1 MTNRERFIRTLRCE
15 PIGGQVPTFELV
27 FFLTMEA
34 FGRVHFSQRHY
45 AQWNQMSY
53 AEKKLH
59 IQDMADLYI
68 QTAKRYG
75 HSAIFVHP
83 NMQPDPKDLSDTIW
97 LLNEIR
103 EQSGDEYF
111 LLMHGDPTWAM
122 PDGSSMMEFSA
133 QMYEEPEKLN
143 EASQRRMDDALEAA
157 AKLDQNGHLLDGFG
171 LCSDY
176 CFNVNPFFTPEMFDE
191 LIVPYLKG
199 VIDGYREMGYYSI
212 KHTDGNIMPIV
223 KQMADC
229 GPDAIHSLDPQGGV
243 RLPEVRKI
251 VGDKICLIG
260 NVNCG
265 LLQTG
270 TDEECDADIMRSL
283 REGMADGKG
292 YIFSTS
298 NCAYTGLALSRYER
312 MIELWRKYGSYD
324 NYDSVFKKPQGNSD
338 PV

>member
-34 FGRVHFSQRHY
+34 FGRVHVSHRDY
-45 AQWNQMSY
+45 AQWNQMSH
-53 AEKKLH
+53 AERKLH

-83 NMQPDPKDLSDTIW
+83 NMPASPKDVSNIQW
-97 LLNEIR
+97 LLEEIR

-122 PDGSSMMEFSA
+122 PDGANMMDFSM

-143 EASQRRMDDALEAA
+143 EQSQRRLDDALEVA
-157 AKLDQNGHLLDGFG
+157 AKLHQNGHLLDGFG

-176 CFNVNPFFTPEMFDE
+176 CFNVNPFFTCELFDE
-191 LIVPYLKG
+191 LIAPYLKG

-212 KHTDGNIMPIV
+212 KHTDGNIMPIL

-243 RLPEVRKI
+243 SLPKVREI
-251 VGDKICLIG
+251 VGPDICLIG

-270 TDEECDADIMRSL
+270 SDEECDADVMRSL
-283 REGMADGKG
+283 REGMASGRG

-298 NCAYTGLALSRYER
+298 NCAYTGLSLKRYER
-312 MIELWRKYGSYD
+312 MIELWRKYGNYD
-324 NYDSVFKKPQGNSD
+324 NYNVNFPRG
-338 PV
+338 